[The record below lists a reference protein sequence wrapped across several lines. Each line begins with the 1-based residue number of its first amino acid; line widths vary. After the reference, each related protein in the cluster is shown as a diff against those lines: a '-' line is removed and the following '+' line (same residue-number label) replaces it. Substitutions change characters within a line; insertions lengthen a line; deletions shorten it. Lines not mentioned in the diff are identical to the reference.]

1 MSDLISRKE
10 FIKKSSGAAI
20 SVGLMGGIS
29 TMLIS
34 CSRPALDLLIKN
46 GSIIDGTGKSEF
58 PADIGI
64 RDGKIVAIENYGILK
79 DANSIKTIDAKNL
92 KVTPGFID
100 IHSHTDTGLFINP
113 NAESKIRQGV
123 TTEVTGQDGSSVA
136 PRKNNSDDEDE
147 YEVENKS
154 WSTFPEFFKLIE
166 GNKTAVNLITFVGQ
180 GTLRGF
186 VVGQDDRIATSE
198 EIEQMK
204 KLAMEA
210 FDQGV
215 FGISSGL
222 EYTPGSFASTEE
234 ISELCKV
241 MKNRGGIYATHMRNE
256 ADTVLEAITEAIQ
269 IGKAADVP
277 VNISHLKLQG
287 KANWNKIDQAFAL
300 IEDANSNGHR
310 VTFDRYPYTA
320 FSTGLSNLF
329 PLWSRDGGKERFL
342 ERLQNKKD
350 LIEIKKYVLDKVSSL
365 SNWDAVLIAGVK
377 KENNKKYEG
386 KTIQQITLETKEDPF
401 EFTRKLLIDENGSV
415 SMCGFGMSEENTS
428 RILSH
433 PLCMVASDASA
444 RATYGKLS
452 DGSPHPRSYGTFP
465 RFLGRYV
472 RQNNIVTLP
481 EAIRKI
487 TSFPAETLGISN
499 RGIIAKG
506 KMADI
511 VCFDYKNIIDKSD
524 YVNPHQYSQG
534 VQCVVVNGELVID
547 QSEHTGKLPGQILRK
562 S

>member
-1 MSDLISRKE
+1 MSDLITRKE

-64 RDGKIVAIENYGILK
+64 RDGKIVAIENYGIIK
-79 DANSIKTIDAKNL
+79 DDNSIKIIDAKNL

-123 TTEVTGQDGSSVA
+123 TTEVAGQDGGSVA
-136 PRKNNSDDEDE
+136 PRKNNSDDDDE
-147 YEVENKS
+147 YEIGNKS
-154 WSTFPEFFKLIE
+154 WSTFPEFFKLLE
-166 GNKTAVNLITFVGQ
+166 ENKTAVNFVTFVGQ

-186 VVGQDDRIATSE
+186 VVGQDDRIATPE
-198 EIEQMK
+198 EIVQMK

-241 MKNRGGIYATHMRNE
+241 MKDRGGIYATHMRNE

-269 IGKAADVP
+269 IGKIAGVP

-287 KANWNKIDQAFAL
+287 KANWNKIDQALAL
-300 IEDANSNGHR
+300 IEDANNNGHR
-310 VTFDRYPYTA
+310 ITFDRYPYTA

-329 PLWSRDGGKERFL
+329 PLWSRDGGRERFL
-342 ERLQNKKD
+342 ERLQNTND
-350 LIEIKKYVLDKVSSL
+350 LIEIKKYVLDKVASL
-365 SNWDAVLIAGVK
+365 SSWDAVLIAGVK
-377 KENNKKYEG
+377 KENNKKFEG
-386 KTIQQITLETKEDPF
+386 KTIQQIISESKEYPF
-401 EFTRKLLIDENGSV
+401 EFTRNLLIDENGSV

-428 RILSH
+428 RILAH

-452 DGSPHPRSYGTFP
+452 EGNPHPRSYGTFP
-465 RFLGRYV
+465 RFLGKYV

-506 KMADI
+506 MMADV
-511 VCFDYKNIIDKSD
+511 VCFDYENIIDKSD

-534 VQCVVVNGELVID
+534 VQYVVVNGELVIEK
-547 QSEHTGKLPGQILRK
+547 SEHTGKLPGQILRK

>member
-1 MSDLISRKE
+1 MSDLITRKE
-10 FIKKSSGAAI
+10 FIKKSSGAIIAVSLAGGVSTII
-20 SVGLMGGIS
+20 SG
-29 TMLIS
+29 
-34 CSRPALDLLIKN
+34 CSRPSLDLLIKN
-46 GSIIDGTGKSEF
+46 GHIIDGTGKNEF

-79 DANSIKTIDAKNL
+79 EDSSIKIIDAKNL

-100 IHSHTDTGLFINP
+100 IHSHTDSGLFINP

-123 TTEVTGQDGSSVA
+123 TTEVSGQDGSSVA
-136 PRKNNSDDEDE
+136 PRKNNSDDDE
-147 YEVENKS
+147 YKVDQKN
-154 WSTFPEFFKLIE
+154 WSTFPEFFKLLE
-166 GNKTAVNLITFVGQ
+166 ENKTAVNFVTFVGQ
-180 GTLRGF
+180 GTLRGY
-186 VVGQDDRIATSE
+186 VVGEDDRIATSE

-210 FDQGV
+210 LDQGA

-222 EYTPGSFASTEE
+222 EYTPGSFARTEE

-241 MKNRGGIYATHMRNE
+241 MKNRGGVYATHMRNE

-269 IGKAADVP
+269 IGKTAGVP

-329 PLWSRDGGKERFL
+329 PLWSRDGGRERFL
-342 ERLQNKKD
+342 ERLQNKSD
-350 LIEIKKYVLDKVSSL
+350 LVEIKKYVLDKVSSL

-377 KENNKKYEG
+377 KEINKNYEG
-386 KTIQQITLETKEDPF
+386 KTIQQIISQTNEDPF
-401 EFTRKLLIDENGSV
+401 EFTRNLLIDENGSV

-433 PLCMVASDASA
+433 PLCIVASDASA

-452 DGSPHPRSYGTFP
+452 EGSPHPRSYGTFP
-465 RFLGRYV
+465 RFLSRYV
-472 RQNNIVTLP
+472 RQDNIIALP

-487 TSFPAETLGISN
+487 TSFPAETLGISY
-499 RGIIAKG
+499 RGVIAKG
-506 KMADI
+506 KMADV
-511 VCFDYKNIIDKSD
+511 VCFDYENIIDKSD
-524 YVNPHQYSQG
+524 YVNPHQYSKG
-534 VQCVVVNGELVID
+534 VQYVVVNGELVID
-547 QSEHTGKLPGQILRK
+547 KSEHTGKLPGQILRK

>member
-10 FIKKSSGAAI
+10 FIKKSSGAVIA
-20 SVGLMGGIS
+20 VGLAGGVSTIIS
-29 TMLIS
+29 G

-64 RDGKIVAIENYGILK
+64 RDGKIVAIENYGIIKDDNSLK
-79 DANSIKTIDAKNL
+79 IIDAKYL

-123 TTEVTGQDGSSVA
+123 TTEVAGQDGSSVA
-136 PRKNNSDDEDE
+136 PRKNNSDDDDE
-147 YEVENKS
+147 YEEGNKS
-154 WSTFPEFFKLIE
+154 WSTSPEFFKLLE
-166 GNKTAVNLITFVGQ
+166 ENKTAVNFVTFVGQ

-269 IGKAADVP
+269 IGKAAGVP

-287 KANWNKIDQAFAL
+287 KANWNKIDQALAL
-300 IEDANSNGHR
+300 IEDANNNGRR

-329 PLWSRDGGKERFL
+329 PLWSRDGGRERFL
-342 ERLQNKKD
+342 ERLQNTND
-350 LIEIKKYVLDKVSSL
+350 LIEIKKYVLDKVASL
-365 SNWDAVLIAGVK
+365 SSWDAVLIAGVK
-377 KENNKKYEG
+377 KENNKQFEG
-386 KTIQQITLETKEDPF
+386 KTIQQITSESKEDPF

-452 DGSPHPRSYGTFP
+452 EGSPHPRSYGTFP

-499 RGIIAKG
+499 RGVIAKG
-506 KMADI
+506 KMADV
-511 VCFDYKNIIDKSD
+511 VCFDYENIIDKSD

>member
-10 FIKKSSGAAI
+10 FIKKSSGAVI
-20 SVGLMGGIS
+20 SVGLMGGVS
-29 TMLIS
+29 TILSS
-34 CSRPALDLLIKN
+34 CSRPSLDLLIKN
-46 GSIIDGTGKSEF
+46 GSIIDGTGKNEF

-64 RDGKIVAIENYGILK
+64 RDGKIVSIENYGIIQN
-79 DANSIKTIDAKNL
+79 DSSIKIIDAKNL

-113 NAESKIRQGV
+113 KSESKIRQGV

-136 PRKNNSDDEDE
+136 PRKNNSDEDE
-147 YEVENKS
+147 YEVEKKS
-154 WSTFPEFFKLIE
+154 WSTFSEFFKLLE
-166 GNKTAVNLITFVGQ
+166 ENKTAVNLVTFVGQ

-186 VVGQDDRIATSE
+186 VVGQDDRIATSD

-234 ISELCKV
+234 ISEICKI
-241 MKNRGGIYATHMRNE
+241 MNNRGGIYATHMRNE

-269 IGKAADVP
+269 IGKTAGVP

-287 KANWNKIDQAFAL
+287 KANWNKIDQALTL
-300 IEDANSNGHR
+300 IEDANTNGYK

-329 PLWSRDGGKERFL
+329 PLWSRDGGKDQFL

-350 LIEIKKYVLDKVSSL
+350 LIEIKKYVLDKVASL
-365 SNWDAVLIAGVK
+365 SSWDAVLIAGVK

-401 EFTRKLLIDENGSV
+401 EFIRKLLINENGSV
-415 SMCGFGMSEENTS
+415 SMCGFGMNEENTS

-452 DGSPHPRSYGTFP
+452 EGNPHPRSYGTFP

-472 RQNNIVTLP
+472 RQNNIVNLP

-499 RGIIAKG
+499 RGVITKG
-506 KMADI
+506 KMADV

-534 VQCVVVNGELVID
+534 VQYVVVNGELVID
-547 QSEHTGKLPGQILRK
+547 KSEHTGKLPGQILRK

>member
-10 FIKKSSGAAI
+10 FIKKSAAATVAI
-20 SVGLMGGIS
+20 STLGGIS
-29 TMLIS
+29 TVIS
-34 CSRPALDLLIKN
+34 SCGRPSLDILIKN
-46 GSIIDGTGKSEF
+46 GSVIDGTGKIEY

-64 RDGKIVAIENYGILK
+64 RDGKITAIENYGIIK
-79 DANSIKTIDAKNL
+79 DDSTIKVIDAKNL

-123 TTEVTGQDGSSVA
+123 TTEVSGQDGSSVA
-136 PRKNNSDDEDE
+136 PRKSQADDEE
-147 YEVENKS
+147 YDVPNKK
-154 WSTFPEFFKLIE
+154 WSSFREFFRLLEK
-166 GNKTAVNLITFVGQ
+166 NKTAVNFVTFVGQ

-186 VVGQDDRIATSE
+186 VVGQDDRVATIE

-204 KLAMEA
+204 TLAKEA
-210 FDQGV
+210 LDQGV

-241 MKNRGGIYATHMRNE
+241 MNTRGGIYSTHMRNE
-256 ADTVLEAITEAIQ
+256 ADTVLEAITEAIY
-269 IGKAADVP
+269 IGKAAGVP

-287 KANWNKIDQAFAL
+287 KANWNKVDKALAL
-300 IEDANSNGHR
+300 IEIANKNGQK
-310 VTFDRYPYTA
+310 VTMDRYPYTA

-350 LIEIKKYVLDKVSSL
+350 LVEIKKYVLSKVASL
-365 SNWDAVLIAGVK
+365 SSWDAVLISGVK
-377 KENNKKYEG
+377 KEENKKFEG
-386 KTIQQITLETKEDPF
+386 KTIQKIVFESNEDPF
-401 EFTRKLLIDENGSV
+401 EFTRNLLLQENGNV

-433 PLCMVASDASA
+433 PLCMIASDASA

-452 DGSPHPRSYGTFP
+452 EGNPHPRSYGTFP

-472 RQNNIVTLP
+472 RQNKIVSLP

-487 TSFPAETLGISN
+487 TSFPADTLGISD
-499 RGIIAKG
+499 RGRIVKG
-506 KMADI
+506 MKADI
-511 VCFDYKNIIDKSD
+511 ACFDYENLIDKSD

-534 VQCVVVNGELVID
+534 VKFVIVNGQVVID
-547 QSEHTGKLPGQILRK
+547 KGEHTGKLPGQILKK

>member
-1 MSDLISRKE
+1 MPDLITRKE
-10 FIKKSSGAAI
+10 FIKKSSGALIA
-20 SVGLMGGIS
+20 VGLIGSASAIIS
-29 TMLIS
+29 S
-34 CSRPALDLLIKN
+34 CSRPSLDILIKN
-46 GSIIDGTGKSEF
+46 GNIIDGTGKGEF

-64 RDGKIVAIENYGILK
+64 RDGKIVSIENYGILK
-79 DANSIKTIDAKNL
+79 DDNSIRIIDANNL

-136 PRKNNSDDEDE
+136 PRKNNSGDDDE
-147 YEVENKS
+147 YEVENKR
-154 WSTFPEFFKLIE
+154 WTTFPEFFKLLE
-166 GNKTAVNLITFVGQ
+166 ENKSAVNLATFVGQ

-210 FDQGV
+210 LDQGA

-269 IGKAADVP
+269 IGKAAGVP

-287 KANWNKIDQAFAL
+287 KANWNKIDQALAL
-300 IEDANSNGHR
+300 IENANNNGYK

-329 PLWSRDGGKERFL
+329 PLWSRDGGRERFL

-350 LIEIKKYVLDKVSSL
+350 LIEIKKYVSDKVASL
-365 SNWDAVLIAGVK
+365 SSWGAVLIAGVK
-377 KENNKKYEG
+377 KENNKQYEG
-386 KTIQQITLETKEDPF
+386 KTIQQIVSETNEDEF
-401 EFTRKLLIDENGSV
+401 EFTRKLLIDENGTV

-428 RILSH
+428 RILAH

-452 DGSPHPRSYGTFP
+452 EGNPHPRSYGTFP
-465 RFLGRYV
+465 RFLGTYV

-487 TSFPAETLGISN
+487 TSFPAETLGISD

-506 KMADI
+506 KMADV
-511 VCFDYKNIIDKSD
+511 VCFDYNNIIDKSD

-534 VQCVVVNGELVID
+534 VKYVVVNGELVID
-547 QSEHTGKLPGQILRK
+547 KGEHTGKLPGQILRK

>member
-1 MSDLISRKE
+1 MSDSISRKE
-10 FIKKSSGAAI
+10 FIKKSSGAVI
-20 SVGLMGGIS
+20 SVGLMGGLS
-29 TMLIS
+29 TILIS
-34 CSRPALDLLIKN
+34 CSRPSLDLLIKN
-46 GSIIDGTGKSEF
+46 GRIIDGTGKNEF
-58 PADIGI
+58 PADIGV
-64 RDGKIVAIENYGILK
+64 RDGKIVAIENYGIIK
-79 DANSIKTIDAKNL
+79 EDSSIKTINAKSL

-113 NAESKIRQGV
+113 KAESKIRQGV
-123 TTEVTGQDGSSVA
+123 TTEVAGQDGSSVA
-136 PRKNNSDDEDE
+136 PRKNNSDDDE
-147 YEVENKS
+147 YKVEKKS
-154 WSTFPEFFKLIE
+154 WSTFSEYFKLLE
-166 GNKTAVNLITFVGQ
+166 ENKTAVNFVTFVGQ

-186 VVGQDDRIATSE
+186 VVGEDDRIATPE

-210 FDQGV
+210 LDQGA
-215 FGISSGL
+215 FGVSSGL

-241 MKNRGGIYATHMRNE
+241 MKNRGGVYATHMRNE
-256 ADTVLEAITEAIQ
+256 ADTVLEAITEAIR
-269 IGKAADVP
+269 IGKTAGVP

-287 KANWNKIDQAFAL
+287 KANWYKIDQALAL
-300 IEDANSNGHR
+300 IEDANNNGYK

-329 PLWSRDGGKERFL
+329 PLWSRDGGRERFL
-342 ERLQNKKD
+342 ERLQNKNE
-350 LIEIKKYVLDKVSSL
+350 LIKIKKYVLDKVTSL
-365 SNWDAVLIAGVK
+365 SSWDAVLIAGVK
-377 KENNKKYEG
+377 KENNKQYEG
-386 KTIQQITLETKEDPF
+386 KTIQQIISQTNEDPF

-415 SMCGFGMSEENTS
+415 AMCGFGMSEENTS

-433 PLCMVASDASA
+433 TLCMVASDSSA

-452 DGSPHPRSYGTFP
+452 EGNPHPRSYGTFP

-487 TSFPAETLGISN
+487 TSFPSETLGISN
-499 RGIIAKG
+499 RGVITVG
-506 KMADI
+506 KMADV
-511 VCFDYKNIIDKSD
+511 VCFDYENIIDKSD
-524 YVNPHQYSQG
+524 YVNPHQYPQS
-534 VQCVVVNGELVID
+534 VQYVVVNGELVID
-547 QSEHTGKLPGQILRK
+547 KSEHTGKLPGQILRK

>member
-79 DANSIKTIDAKNL
+79 DDNSIKTIDAKNL

-123 TTEVTGQDGSSVA
+123 TTEVAGQDGSSVA
-136 PRKNNSDDEDE
+136 PRKNNSDDDDE
-147 YEVENKS
+147 YEVGNKS
-154 WSTFPEFFKLIE
+154 WSTFPEFFKLLE
-166 GNKTAVNLITFVGQ
+166 ENKTAVNFVTFVGQ

-186 VVGQDDRIATSE
+186 VVGQDDRIATLE

-269 IGKAADVP
+269 IGKAAGVP

-287 KANWNKIDQAFAL
+287 KANWNKIDQALAS
-300 IEDANSNGHR
+300 IEDANSNGYR

-329 PLWSRDGGKERFL
+329 PLWSRDGGRERFL
-342 ERLQNKKD
+342 ERLQIKND
-350 LIEIKKYVLDKVSSL
+350 LIEIKKYVLDKVASL
-365 SNWDAVLIAGVK
+365 SSWDAVLIAGVK
-377 KENNKKYEG
+377 KENNKKFEG

-415 SMCGFGMSEENTS
+415 SMCGFGMNEENTS
-428 RILSH
+428 RILAH

-452 DGSPHPRSYGTFP
+452 EGSPHPRSYGTFP

-499 RGIIAKG
+499 RGVIAKG
-506 KMADI
+506 KMADV
-511 VCFDYKNIIDKSD
+511 VCFDYENIIDKSD

-534 VQCVVVNGELVID
+534 VQYMVVNGELVIEK
-547 QSEHTGKLPGQILRK
+547 SEHTGKLPGQILRN

>member
-10 FIKKSSGAAI
+10 FIKKSSGAVI
-20 SVGLMGGIS
+20 SVGLMGGLS
-29 TMLIS
+29 TILIS
-34 CSRPALDLLIKN
+34 CSRPSLDLLIKN
-46 GSIIDGTGKSEF
+46 GRIIDGTGKNEF

-64 RDGKIVAIENYGILK
+64 RDGKIVAIENYGIIK
-79 DANSIKTIDAKNL
+79 EDSSIKIINAKSL

-113 NAESKIRQGV
+113 KAESKIRQGV
-123 TTEVTGQDGSSVA
+123 TTEVAGQDGSSVA
-136 PRKNNSDDEDE
+136 PRKNNSDDDE
-147 YEVENKS
+147 YEVEKKS
-154 WSTFPEFFKLIE
+154 WSTFPEFFKLLE
-166 GNKTAVNLITFVGQ
+166 ENKTAVNFVTFVGQ

-186 VVGQDDRIATSE
+186 VVGEDDRIATVE

-210 FDQGV
+210 LDQGA
-215 FGISSGL
+215 FGVSSGL

-269 IGKAADVP
+269 IGKTASVP

-287 KANWNKIDQAFAL
+287 KANWNKIDQALAL
-300 IEDANSNGHR
+300 IKDANNNGYK

-329 PLWSRDGGKERFL
+329 PLWSRDGGRERFL
-342 ERLQNKKD
+342 ERLQNKNE
-350 LIEIKKYVLDKVSSL
+350 LIKIKKYVLDKVTSL
-365 SNWDAVLIAGVK
+365 SSWDAVLIAGVK
-377 KENNKKYEG
+377 KENNKQYEG
-386 KTIQQITLETKEDPF
+386 KTIQQIISQTNEDPF

-433 PLCMVASDASA
+433 PLCMVASDSSA

-452 DGSPHPRSYGTFP
+452 EGNPHPRSYGTFP

-499 RGIIAKG
+499 RGVIAVG
-506 KMADI
+506 TMADV
-511 VCFDYKNIIDKSD
+511 VCFDYENIIDKSD
-524 YVNPHQYSQG
+524 YVNPHQYPQG
-534 VQCVVVNGELVID
+534 VQYVVVNGELVID
-547 QSEHTGKLPGQILRK
+547 KSEHTGKLPGQILKK

>member
-10 FIKKSSGAAI
+10 FIKKSSGAVVA
-20 SVGLMGGIS
+20 VGLMGGVS
-29 TMLIS
+29 TILSS
-34 CSRPALDLLIKN
+34 CSRPSFDLLIKN
-46 GSIIDGTGKSEF
+46 GHIIDGTGKIEF

-64 RDGKIVAIENYGILK
+64 RDEKIVAIENYGIIK
-79 DANSIKTIDAKNL
+79 DDSSIKIIDARNL

-100 IHSHTDTGLFINP
+100 VHSHTDTGLFINP
-113 NAESKIRQGV
+113 KAESKIRQGV
-123 TTEVTGQDGSSVA
+123 TTEVAGQDGSSVA
-136 PRKNNSDDEDE
+136 PRKNNSEDDE
-147 YEVENKS
+147 YEVDEKS
-154 WSTFPEFFKLIE
+154 WSTFPEFFKLLE
-166 GNKTAVNLITFVGQ
+166 ENKTAVNFVTFVGQ

-186 VVGQDDRIATSE
+186 VVGEDDRIATSE
-198 EIEQMK
+198 EIERMK

-210 FDQGV
+210 LDQGA
-215 FGISSGL
+215 FGVSSGL

-256 ADTVLEAITEAIQ
+256 ADTVLEAISEAIQ
-269 IGKAADVP
+269 IGKTAGVP

-287 KANWNKIDQAFAL
+287 KANWKKIDQAFTL
-300 IEDANSNGHR
+300 IEEANSNGHR

-329 PLWSRDGGKERFL
+329 PLWSRDGGRERFL
-342 ERLQNKKD
+342 ERLKNKND
-350 LIEIKKYVLDKVSSL
+350 LVEIKKYVLDKVSSL

-377 KENNKKYEG
+377 KENNKQYEG
-386 KTIQQITLETKEDPF
+386 KTIQQIISQTDEDPF

-452 DGSPHPRSYGTFP
+452 EGSPHPRSYGTFP
-465 RFLGRYV
+465 RFLSRYV
-472 RQNNIVTLP
+472 RQNNIIALP

-499 RGIIAKG
+499 RGVIATG
-506 KMADI
+506 KMADV

-524 YVNPHQYSQG
+524 YVDPHQYSQG
-534 VQCVVVNGELVID
+534 VQYVVVNGELVID
-547 QSEHTGKLPGQILRK
+547 KSEHTGKLPGQILRK

>member
-1 MSDLISRKE
+1 MEK
-10 FIKKSSGAAI
+10 
-20 SVGLMGGIS
+20 
-29 TMLIS
+29 
-34 CSRPALDLLIKN
+34 LL
-46 GSIIDGTGKSEF
+46 
-58 PADIGI
+58 
-64 RDGKIVAIENYGILK
+64 AIENYGI
-79 DANSIKTIDAKNL
+79 IKEDSAIEIIDAKNL

-123 TTEVTGQDGSSVA
+123 TTEVAGQDGSSVA
-136 PRKNNSDDEDE
+136 PRKSQVDDEE
-147 YEVENKS
+147 YDVPNKT
-154 WSTFPEFFKLIE
+154 WSTFPEFFKLLE
-166 GNKTAVNLITFVGQ
+166 KNKTAVNFVTFVGQ

-186 VVGQDDRIATSE
+186 VVGQDDRIATTE

-204 KLAMEA
+204 TLAREA
-210 FDQGV
+210 LDRGV

-241 MKNRGGIYATHMRNE
+241 MSTRGGIYSTHMRNE

-269 IGKAADVP
+269 IGRAAGVP

-287 KANWNKIDQAFAL
+287 KANWNKIDEAFTI
-300 IEDANSNGHR
+300 IENANKNGQK
-310 VTFDRYPYTA
+310 VTMDRYPYTA

-329 PLWSRDGGKERFL
+329 PLWSRDGGKDRFL

-350 LIEIKKYVLDKVSSL
+350 LVEIKKYVLSKVASL
-365 SNWDAVLIAGVK
+365 SSWDAVLIAGVK
-377 KENNKKYEG
+377 KEKNKMFEG
-386 KTIQQITLETKEDPF
+386 KTIQQIVSENNEDPF
-401 EFTRKLLIDENGSV
+401 EFTRQLLLEEDGNV

-433 PLCMVASDASA
+433 PLCMIASDASA

-452 DGSPHPRSYGTFP
+452 EGNPHPRSYGTFP

-472 RQNNIVTLP
+472 RQNKIVSLP

-487 TSFPAETLGISN
+487 TSFPADTLGISN
-499 RGIIAKG
+499 RGRIAKG
-506 KMADI
+506 MMADI
-511 VCFDYKNIIDKSD
+511 TCFDYENLIDKSD
-524 YVNPHQYSQG
+524 L
-534 VQCVVVNGELVID
+534 C
-547 QSEHTGKLPGQILRK
+547 
-562 S
+562 